1 MTPIAPDVIIVVK
14 YVEKSALKIEYVKYV
29 WILSEVRGMSAEAW
43 YLVLLVICIGLSA
56 FFSCSETAFIS
67 LERFR
72 LQHMVDTNVSG
83 AKKVAKLLEK
93 PERFLSTILLGNNLV
108 NTAATAI
115 ATTFAIAM
123 WGQDSGVA
131 IATIGMTIILL
142 IFGETTP
149 KTFAKQHPERI
160 STLFARPIEWL
171 SWIFYPVVSVLSWI
185 ASGLSHLLGGK
196 ETPRMLVSADE
207 IKTMISVGHKEGTVE
222 ENEAD
227 LLHAIFDFG
236 DRPVSEVLVP
246 RLEVVGIE
254 KGKTIAEFLA
264 LYSENPMS
272 RFPVYV
278 ENMDN
283 IVGIISIKDVLM
295 GLAKGTVTS
304 DSLID
309 DLIRPAYFVPESKP
323 IDELFAEMRD
333 KNFRMSIIVDE
344 YGGTAGIVT
353 LSRLMEEIVGP
364 VGDELAAAEKEYESI
379 NENTFQIDGTMRI
392 EEANEELG
400 LGLPE
405 GDYETVAGFILQ
417 LLGHIPRQG
426 RQIKYK
432 DLKIVITRMKGHKI
446 EEVMV
451 TREKKKEDEPASN
464 KV

>member
-1 MTPIAPDVIIVVK
+1 
-14 YVEKSALKIEYVKYV
+14 
-29 WILSEVRGMSAEAW
+29 MSDEAW
-43 YLVLLVICIGLSA
+43 YLVLLLICFVLSA
-56 FFSCSETAFIS
+56 FFSSSETAFTS

-72 LQHMVDTNVSG
+72 LQHMVETNVSG

-108 NTAATAI
+108 NVAATSI
-115 ATTFAIAM
+115 ATTLAITM
-123 WGQDSGVA
+123 WGQDKGVA
-131 IATIGMTIILL
+131 IATAGMTIILL

-171 SWIFYPVVSVLSWI
+171 SWIFYPVVFVLSWI
-185 ASGLSHLLGGK
+185 ASGLSRVVGSK
-196 ETPRMLVSADE
+196 EAPRALVSADE
-207 IKTMISVGHKEGTVE
+207 IRTMITVGHQEGTVE
-222 ENEAD
+222 ESEAD
-227 LLHAIFDFG
+227 LLHAVFDFG

-246 RLEVVGIE
+246 RLEVVGVE

-264 LYSENPMS
+264 IYSENPMS

-283 IVGIISIKDVLM
+283 IVGILSIKYVLM
-295 GLAKGTVTS
+295 AQAKGNVTA

-344 YGGTAGIVT
+344 YGGTAGIVS

-364 VGDELAAAEKEYESI
+364 VGDELAAAEKEFESI
-379 NENTFQIDGTMRI
+379 DENTFQIDGTMRI
-392 EEANEELG
+392 EEVNEEMG

-405 GDYETVAGFILQ
+405 GEYETVAGFILQ
-417 LLGHIPRQG
+417 LLGRIPKQG

-446 EEVMV
+446 EEIMV
-451 TREKKKEDEPASN
+451 TREKKKEDEPAQN

>member
-1 MTPIAPDVIIVVK
+1 
-14 YVEKSALKIEYVKYV
+14 
-29 WILSEVRGMSAEAW
+29 MSDEAW
-43 YLVLLVICIGLSA
+43 YLVLLLICFVLSA
-56 FFSCSETAFIS
+56 FFSSSETAFTS

-72 LQHMVDTNVSG
+72 LQHMVETNVSG

-108 NTAATAI
+108 NVAATSI
-115 ATTFAIAM
+115 ATTLAITM
-123 WGQDSGVA
+123 WGQDKGVA
-131 IATIGMTIILL
+131 IATAGMTIILL

-171 SWIFYPVVSVLSWI
+171 SWIFYPVVFVLSWI
-185 ASGLSHLLGGK
+185 ASGLSRVVGSK
-196 ETPRMLVSADE
+196 EAPRALVSADE
-207 IKTMISVGHKEGTVE
+207 IRTMITVGHQEGTVE
-222 ENEAD
+222 ESEAD
-227 LLHAIFDFG
+227 LLHAVFDFG

-246 RLEVVGIE
+246 RLEVVGVE

-264 LYSENPMS
+264 IYSENPMS

-283 IVGIISIKDVLM
+283 IVGILSIKDVLM
-295 GLAKGTVTS
+295 AQAKGNVTA

-344 YGGTAGIVT
+344 YGGTAGIVS

-364 VGDELAAAEKEYESI
+364 VGDELAAAEKEFESI
-379 NENTFQIDGTMRI
+379 DENTFQIDGTMRI
-392 EEANEELG
+392 EEVNEEMG

-405 GDYETVAGFILQ
+405 GEYETVAGFILQ
-417 LLGHIPRQG
+417 LLGRIPKQG

-446 EEVMV
+446 EEIMV
-451 TREKKKEDEPASN
+451 TREKKKEDEPAQN